1 MPPGARKLPSSKSST
16 EDLNSPQLVMA
27 FELGTRIVRIY
38 KGSFCDW
45 FVFVWDGAAV
55 KAIECS
61 CAEQAF
67 DVFDRCLGQ
76 LVGEA

>member
-1 MPPGARKLPSSKSST
+1 
-16 EDLNSPQLVMA
+16 MA

-61 CAEQAF
+61 CAEQAL

-76 LVGEA
+76 PAGEA

>member
-1 MPPGARKLPSSKSST
+1 MAET
-16 EDLNSPQLVMA
+16 NQQNQYTPQLVMA
-27 FELGTRIVRIY
+27 YELGTRIVRIY

-61 CAEQAF
+61 CAEQAL

-76 LVGEA
+76 GAVGEA